1 MNYKEFLSLL
11 CQGGPG
17 FCQVA
22 VTNACNA
29 QCRFCNFHQLK
40 PEDWVM
46 ADDTRLARGLR
57 LLAQG
62 GVKYLVF
69 TGGEPLL
76 YPPLVDI
83 LAQARD
89 LGIITLLCTNGALL
103 DLPKLSQLQEAGL
116 DSLIISIDAA
126 SAQRHDGHRGLSGLT
141 DHIKAMVPEIRAQ
154 GIKPIASVTISRLL
168 DELAALPKFLIG
180 LGFHLV
186 TFSYPLTRLDSP
198 YLGCA
203 DHDLVRFSP
212 DELYGWFERLKSLKS
227 QNQIQIL
234 NPRLSWIELQR
245 QLTNRRLRFP
255 CLAGYKYF
263 FLDWQLKVYRCHYVK
278 TPLGDLEDFLTLPRI
293 RDNCQACMIDCY
305 RDPSV
310 YQYVALSLADA
321 LADLRQGRLG
331 KALVRLLHPYN
342 FLSLASWVEGLHW
355 IRH

>member
-1 MNYKEFLSLL
+1 
-11 CQGGPG
+11 
-17 FCQVA
+17 
-22 VTNACNA
+22 
-29 QCRFCNFHQLK
+29 
-40 PEDWVM
+40 M